1 MNSTRIMLL
10 GISIILIGAIITL
23 DTTTTT
29 RGGFLIYPG
38 FLVVLF
44 GFVYGLYKR
53 D

>member
-10 GISIILIGAIITL
+10 GISIMLLGAIITL

-29 RGGFLIYPG
+29 RGGLLIYPG
-38 FLVVLF
+38 FLVVLL
-44 GFVYGLYKR
+44 GFFYGFYKK